1 MFTWRYLDASGEERG
16 RSEPFADREEAEA
29 WMGREW
35 ESLLAAGHE
44 EVALQDEETGARI
57 YRMGLRE
64 E

>member
-1 MFTWRYLDASGEERG
+1 MFTWRYLDAAGEERA
-16 RSEPFADREEAEA
+16 RSEPFDDRTAAEA

-44 EVALQDEETGARI
+44 EVALHDETTGARI